1 MGREQS
7 DQDGAGDGG
16 DVGDEG
22 NEMSVE
28 LDSSGTV
35 VTQSR
40 HHTLEKRFG
49 FMTLG
54 AMVLLRPHSPRL

>member
-28 LDSSGTV
+28 LDSSGT
-35 VTQSR
+35 
-40 HHTLEKRFG
+40 H
-49 FMTLG
+49 
-54 AMVLLRPHSPRL
+54 